1 MHPILDK
8 NRFQNCEDLIDA
20 LEECHKS
27 PFFETVLGKCSDI
40 KVQLSTC
47 LHENRLAND
56 RENILKRQEKN
67 RVLEVNKKV
76 REEEE
81 WGEGGYL
88 KKVVEMELKQKN
100 AAAAHMLDPKNQNK

>member
-27 PFFETVLGKCSDI
+27 PYLETMIGKCSDI
-40 KVQLSTC
+40 KVQLAAC
-47 LHENRLAND
+47 IHENRLAHD
-56 RENILKRQEKN
+56 REKILQRREA
-67 RVLEVNKKV
+67 NKKLEMNKKK

-81 WGEGGYL
+81 WGENGYL
-88 KKVVEMELKQKN
+88 KKVVELELKNREKES
-100 AAAAHMLDPKNQNK
+100 K